1 VGIEQVSSR
10 AMNLK
15 NKNKPIEGSFYEAHL
30 AVALID
36 KAIS

>member
-1 VGIEQVSSR
+1 
-10 AMNLK
+10 MNFM
-15 NKNKPIEGSFYEAHL
+15 NKNKLIEGSFDEAHL